1 VPVVHP
7 SPPEVGSVATTVG
20 AVKVVIDADACTGHG
35 RCYSL
40 WPDVF
45 DADEQGHSV
54 VIGHELGPDQL
65 LAVEA
70 AVSNCPEHA
79 ISLVD

>member
-1 VPVVHP
+1 
-7 SPPEVGSVATTVG
+7 
-20 AVKVVIDADACTGHG
+20 
-35 RCYSL
+35 
-40 WPDVF
+40 VF

-54 VIGHELGPDQL
+54 VIEHEPRADQL
-65 LAVEA
+65 LAIEA

>member
-1 VPVVHP
+1 
-7 SPPEVGSVATTVG
+7 VASTVG
-20 AVKVVIDADACTGHG
+20 AVRVVIDADACTGHG

-54 VIGHELGPDQL
+54 VIEHEPRADQL
-65 LAVEA
+65 PAIEA